1 MSKLKRQSRCQGVGT
16 PTGTPTVP
24 SGNASEKGKFA
35 IIEEK
40 ILSFWKEKNIFAKS
54 LAKES
59 PRGNFVFFEGPPTAN
74 GKPGIHHVLARVFK
88 DCILRYKT
96 MQGYHVE
103 RKAGWDTHGL
113 PVELQVEKEIGISSK
128 SEIEK
133 YGIDKFNQKCKES
146 VWRYKEDWEKMT
158 ERIAYW
164 LDMEHPYITYENYYI
179 ETLWW
184 IMKQIYNRGLL
195 YQAYKV
201 VPYCPRCGST
211 LSSHEVAQ
219 GYKNIKEESVYLK
232 FSVRGRSD
240 SEESSDSMS
249 GSALGGKVKNSEL
262 NKPTYLLV
270 WTTTPWT
277 LPGNLAVAVGKNI
290 DYVKA
295 AVGGSFYILAKNLL
309 HKIKEDYKVVEEFKG
324 SELIGLEYKPLY
336 NIYPDENNQ
345 YFKVYVGNFVSV
357 EDGTGLVHIA
367 PHYGEDDYNLFIEN
381 HLIIPEFLTV
391 DSQGNLIVDA
401 PGKNKFVKDADKD
414 IKDDLK
420 SRGILY
426 AVEEYSHDY
435 PFCWRC
441 DSPLLYYSKKSWFI
455 KMTALQDE
463 LLKNA
468 DEIHWIPGHI
478 KDGRFGEWLRG
489 IKDWAISRERYW
501 GTPLP
506 IWRCQKCNAF
516 KCVGSQQELKE
527 AGFELSD
534 LHRPHIDEVKF
545 ACECGGEMIRES
557 EVLDCWFDSGSMP
570 FAQYHYP
577 FAFAQNQKSIR
588 QLADKNQKLPYP
600 AEYICEAIDQTRG
613 WFYTLLAIS
622 TLLDKGASY
631 KNVICLGHINDAQGR
646 KMSKHLGNVVDPWL
660 IINKYGV
667 DALRYHLFSMN
678 QPGESKSFD
687 EKDVNE
693 VVKKLLLILSN
704 VVSFYKLYED
714 KNIIDRDFQPQN
726 ILDQW
731 LYSRVYELIDGI
743 TSEMDKYEI
752 TNAARKISEF
762 VNDLSIWYVRRSR
775 ERFKNQD
782 QKERTEALNTLYF
795 ALNSLSKLMAPF
807 MPLTAEYYYKEL
819 GGEKESVHLEE
830 WPVKEKVFFSQQI
843 LDIMDL
849 ARKIVE
855 AGLAKRAGVGIK
867 VRQPLLSYTTN
878 LPALRG
884 VKSEKFAPQLI
895 EIIKSELNIKELK
908 FGKDEALD
916 TTINEDLRLEGL
928 ARDLKRQ
935 INNLRKE
942 LGLTVND
949 KVKIYYPRNA
959 EILEKL
965 LGETSL
971 LMIELGKSVGAEF
984 IAAQDEKELLD
995 QLDQKE
1001 IVLDGEKYFI

>member
-1 MSKLKRQSRCQGVGT
+1 MEEQ
-16 PTGTPTVP
+16 
-24 SGNASEKGKFA
+24 KGKFA
-35 IIEEK
+35 VIEEK
-40 ILSFWKEKNIFAKS
+40 ILSFWKEKDIFAKS

-59 PRGNFVFFEGPPTAN
+59 PKGNFVFFEGPPTAN

-88 DCILRYKT
+88 DCVLRYKT

-128 SEIEK
+128 PEIEK

-184 IMKQIYNRGLL
+184 IMKRIYDQGLL
-195 YQAYKV
+195 YQSYKV

-219 GYKNIKEESVYLK
+219 GYKNIKEESIYLK
-232 FSVRGRSD
+232 F
-240 SEESSDSMS
+240 
-249 GSALGGKVKNSEL
+249 KVKGQDNA
-262 NKPTYLLV
+262 YLLV

-290 DYVKA
+290 DYAEVNM
-295 AVGGSFYILAKNLL
+295 GGEFYILAKNLL
-309 HKIKEDYKVVEEFKG
+309 NKLKNEFEIIKEFKG
-324 SELIGLEYKPLY
+324 DELVGMEYEPLY
-336 NIYPDENNQ
+336 NIYQGEQ
-345 YFKVYVGNFVSV
+345 YFKIYSADFVSV

-381 HLIIPEFLTV
+381 HLVIPEFLTV

-414 IKDDLK
+414 IKDDLEK
-420 SRGILY
+420 RGILY

-455 KMTALQDE
+455 KMTAVQNE

-506 IWRCQKCNAF
+506 IWRCQKCNAL
-516 KCVGSQQELKE
+516 KCVGSQQELEE
-527 AGFELSD
+527 AGFKLSD

-545 ACECGGEMIRES
+545 ACDCGGEMIRES
-557 EVLDCWFDSGSMP
+557 DVLDCWFDAGSMP

-577 FAFAQNQKSIR
+577 FEN
-588 QLADKNQKLPYP
+588 KNLIDEGVTYP

-622 TLLDKGASY
+622 TLLDKGTSY
-631 KNVICLGHINDAQGR
+631 KNVICLGHINDAQGI

-660 IINKYGV
+660 NINRYGV
-667 DALRYHLFSMN
+667 DALRYHLFTMN

-714 KNIIDRDFQPQN
+714 KNIIDRDFQPRN

-731 LYSRVYELIDGI
+731 LYSRVYELIDNI

-775 ERFKNQD
+775 ERFKNQN
-782 QKERTEALNTLYF
+782 QKEKTEALNTLYF
-795 ALNSLSKLMAPF
+795 VLNSLTKLMAPF
-807 MPLTAEYYYKEL
+807 MPLMAEYYYKEL
-819 GGEKESVHLEE
+819 GGEKESVHLED
-830 WPVKEKVFFSQQI
+830 WPTKEKVFFNQQV
-843 LDIMDL
+843 LDVMDL

-855 AGLAKRAGVGIK
+855 AGLAKRAEAGIK

-878 LPALRG
+878 LPVLRG
-884 VKSEKFAPQLI
+884 VKQEKFIPQLI
-895 EIIKSELNIKELK
+895 EVIKSELNIKELK
-908 FGKDEALD
+908 FDKDEALD
-916 TTINEDLRLEGL
+916 ITINEDLRLEGL

-949 KVKIYYPRNA
+949 KAEIQYSKGVDILETLLGEKSLYRAEITKGTGTEIKIA
-959 EILEKL
+959 EILENQ
-965 LGETSL
+965 EEV
-971 LMIELGKSVGAEF
+971 ELEG
-984 IAAQDEKELLD
+984 Q
-995 QLDQKE
+995 
-1001 IVLDGEKYFI
+1001 KYFISINKI

>member
-1 MSKLKRQSRCQGVGT
+1 MEEQ
-16 PTGTPTVP
+16 
-24 SGNASEKGKFA
+24 KGKFA
-35 IIEEK
+35 VIEEK

-59 PRGNFVFFEGPPTAN
+59 LKGNFVFFEGPPTAN

-128 SEIEK
+128 PEIEK

-158 ERIAYW
+158 ERVAYW
-164 LDMEHPYITYENYYI
+164 LDMERPYITYENYYI

-232 FSVRGRSD
+232 F
-240 SEESSDSMS
+240 
-249 GSALGGKVKNSEL
+249 KIQNSKFKIPE
-262 NKPTYLLV
+262 YLLV

-277 LPGNLAVAVGKNI
+277 LPGNLAIAVGKNI
-290 DYVKA
+290 DYVK
-295 AVGGSFYILAKNLL
+295 VDMNGEFYILAKNLL
-309 HKIKEDYKVVEEFKG
+309 NKLSASGGSALGGKDRFEIIKEFKG
-324 SELIGLEYKPLY
+324 DELVGLEYEPLY
-336 NIYPDENNQ
+336 NIYQGEQ
-345 YFKVYVGNFVSV
+345 YFKVYPADFVSV
-357 EDGTGLVHIA
+357 EEGTGLVHIA

-381 HLIIPEFLTV
+381 HLVIPEFLTV

-401 PGKNKFVKDADKD
+401 PGKNKFVKDADQD
-414 IKDDLK
+414 IKDDLEK
-420 SRGILY
+420 RGILY

-455 KMTALQDE
+455 KMTAVQNE

-468 DEIHWIPGHI
+468 AEIYWIPGHI

-506 IWRCQKCNAF
+506 IWRCQKCNAL
-516 KCVGSQQELKE
+516 KCVGSQQELEE
-527 AGFELSD
+527 AGFKLSD

-545 ACECGGEMIRES
+545 ACDCGGEMIRES
-557 EVLDCWFDSGSMP
+557 DVLDCWFDAGSMP

-577 FAFAQNQKSIR
+577 FENK
-588 QLADKNQKLPYP
+588 KLIDEGVTYP

-622 TLLDKGASY
+622 TLLDKGTSY
-631 KNVICLGHINDAQGR
+631 KNVICLGHINDAQGI

-660 IINKYGV
+660 IINRYGV
-667 DALRYHLFSMN
+667 DALRYHLFTMN

-731 LYSRVYELIDGI
+731 LYSRVYELIDNL

-782 QKERTEALNTLYF
+782 QKEKTEALNTLYF
-795 ALNSLSKLMAPF
+795 ALNSLTKLMAPF
-807 MPLTAEYYYKEL
+807 MPLMAEYYYKEL
-819 GGEKESVHLEE
+819 GNEKESVHLED
-830 WPVKEKVFFSQQI
+830 WPAKEKVFFNQQT

-855 AGLAKRAGVGIK
+855 AGLAKRAEAGIK

-878 LPALRG
+878 LPALKS
-884 VKSEKFAPQLI
+884 VKPEKFIPQLI

-908 FGKDEALD
+908 FDKDEALD
-916 TTINEDLRLEGL
+916 TTINEELRLEGL

-949 KVKIYYPRNA
+949 KA
-959 EILEKL
+959 EIKYSEGAGILETL
-965 LGETSL
+965 LGEKSL
-971 LMIELGKSVGAEF
+971 YRAEIMKGTGAEIK
-984 IAAQDEKELLD
+984 IAEVLEN
-995 QLDQKE
+995 QKE
-1001 IVLDGEKYFI
+1001 IELEGQKYFISINKI